1 MKQMSYGTAL
11 TNAIEGNIDAETI
24 ARLTDLRES
33 LAKRNSRKSDKPTK
47 AQVANAELGEN
58 IVNTLEVGVDYT
70 CSDIGKM
77 FGGLTSQKISPIMK
91 ALVADGRV
99 TSDKVKGK
107 TVYRLA

>member
-1 MKQMSYGTAL
+1 MKKMSYGTAL

-24 ARLTDLRES
+24 ERLTDLRES
-33 LAKRNSRKSDKPTK
+33 LAKRNANRSGKPTK
-47 AQVANAELGEN
+47 VQLANAELSES
-58 IVNTLEVGVDYT
+58 IVNALEAGVDYT

-77 FGGLTSQKISPIMK
+77 FGGLTSQKVSPIMK

-99 TSDKVKGK
+99 ASDKVKGK